1 MKRSKRKLI
10 KKKENGTGPKI
21 DFCVEDDFSKNIKIN
36 ININVNNNTN
46 NTLNITT
53 IGKKIIED
61 DSEPKKD
68 GSMTE
73 EINPE
78 SIQETEL
85 MDENCKLIEDLKETI
100 NSLLFYKINM
110 PSSTSNKSII
120 TSLDDMHN
128 KLQIVLNSNIYEVIS
143 NI

>member
-1 MKRSKRKLI
+1 ML
-10 KKKENGTGPKI
+10 KKKGNGTCPKI

-53 IGKKIIED
+53 IGKKIID
-61 DSEPKKD
+61 DESEPKKD
-68 GSMTE
+68 DSILE
-73 EINPE
+73 DIHHE
-78 SIQETEL
+78 SSVKETEYV
-85 MDENCKLIEDLKETI
+85 DENMKLSEDLKEAI

-120 TSLDDMHN
+120 TSLDEIHD
-128 KLQIVLNSNIYEVIS
+128 KLQIIKKSNTYEVIL
-143 NI
+143 NVLN

>member
-1 MKRSKRKLI
+1 MI
-10 KKKENGTGPKI
+10 KKNANVAHPKI

-53 IGKKIIED
+53 IGKKIVDDESELKKED
-61 DSEPKKD
+61 SVIGDNGHES
-68 GSMTE
+68 SMH
-73 EINPE
+73 E
-78 SIQETEL
+78 SYII
-85 MDENCKLIEDLKETI
+85 DENLKLSEDLKEVI
-100 NSLLFYKINM
+100 NSLLFYKINK

-120 TSLDDMHN
+120 VSLEEIQN
-128 KLQIVLNSNIYEVIS
+128 KLQIIKKFNTYEVIL